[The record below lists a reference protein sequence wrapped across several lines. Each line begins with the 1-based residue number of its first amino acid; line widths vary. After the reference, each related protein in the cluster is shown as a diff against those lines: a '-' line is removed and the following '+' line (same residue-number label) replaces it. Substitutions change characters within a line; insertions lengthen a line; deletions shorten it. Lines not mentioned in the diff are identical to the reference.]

1 MDDEE
6 PIRLMVSALLQ
17 RLGFQVVLA
26 VDGQEAISLY
36 VAALAAQARFDL
48 VIMDLTVPGGMGGK
62 EAMLELRKHDPSV
75 KGLVSS
81 GYSSDPIMAN
91 FRAHGFNGM
100 VAKPYRLTELAKAI
114 RAVMDDPQS

>member
-1 MDDEE
+1 
-6 PIRLMVSALLQ
+6 
-17 RLGFQVVLA
+17 
-26 VDGQEAISLY
+26 
-36 VAALAAQARFDL
+36 
-48 VIMDLTVPGGMGGK
+48 MDLTVPGGMGGK
-62 EAMLELRKHDPSV
+62 EAMLELRKRDPSV

-114 RAVMDDPQS
+114 RAVMDDPQG